1 MNILEQIND
10 LGFII
15 TDRQFGLEDEN
26 IKERAYIT
34 GFMNR
39 DKARIFT
46 KKFNSE
52 FRKFAYSIVVTD
64 RKNNL
69 EIPLS
74 LDKRNNTIV
83 KSSQL
88 FMPKMDFFY
97 QKNQMNIHDK
107 NMVYMVCYDNIW
119 SNDAY
124 SSHNGLFKSIIN
136 ALS

>member
-1 MNILEQIND
+1 MTNNVLEQINN

-34 GFMNR
+34 GFMDR
-39 DKARIFT
+39 DKARIFI

-52 FRKFAYSIVVTD
+52 FKKFAYSIVMTN
-64 RKNNL
+64 RKNDL
-69 EIPLS
+69 VIPLS

-83 KSSQL
+83 KSIQI
-88 FMPKMDFFY
+88 FMSK
-97 QKNQMNIHDK
+97 QENQMNIHDK

-119 SNDAY
+119 CNDAY
-124 SSHNGLFKSIIN
+124 SSNDGLFKSVIN